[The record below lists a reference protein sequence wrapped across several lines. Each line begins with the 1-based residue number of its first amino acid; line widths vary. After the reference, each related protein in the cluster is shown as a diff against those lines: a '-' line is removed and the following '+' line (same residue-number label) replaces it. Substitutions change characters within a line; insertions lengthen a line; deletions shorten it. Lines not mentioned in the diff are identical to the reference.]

1 MLHLH
6 LHQNLHLFSGG
17 PLKAGTRHGR
27 TDEDQC
33 RLVMPIVF
41 MTDCRVFM
49 ENHINSLFKV
59 ITQFSAVSV
68 SLFLYCLLLILPQM
82 PP

>member
-6 LHQNLHLFSGG
+6 LHQNLHLFSDG

-41 MTDCRVFM
+41 FM
-49 ENHINSLFKV
+49 ENHINSWFKV

-68 SLFLYCLLLILPQM
+68 SLFLYCLLLILRQM